1 MKRND
6 AFVGSR
12 PRVKQTLAAHHF
24 HIIAAIT

>member
-6 AFVGSR
+6 AFVASR
-12 PRVKQTLAAHHF
+12 PRVRQPFAAHHF